1 MTVKEEPEV
10 VPHVTVTNKN
20 KEVLKADVVI
30 PIRSSGTSKVSK
42 IMPMNT
48 FGTLDAEKLKDFITK
63 NVALDS
69 EVGPATSGLDE
80 RLSTK
85 VTSVVK
91 KTSDKVQLDDRA
103 DSLADTVMNN
113 METAIHL
120 SPSDEVPAGTFGV
133 TIVQNS
139 TFNEPSVNTVKVF
152 GSPKIET
159 IIHLPGSPPAL
170 GSITTPDRAS
180 LPEQIGDLVKA
191 MSKPLTEENV
201 GEEEDESENQVGIP
215 LVIRPEDTEDKISEL
230 MQNSVDAGIKAVTK
244 NPHKDKET
252 DLKII
257 KITIETNRTVSHP
270 SMTVLKTNEDLE
282 ADIKLPGTRDKS
294 MTKEISVQSDTTR

>member
-1 MTVKEEPEV
+1 MLCKRF
-10 VPHVTVTNKN
+10 
-20 KEVLKADVVI
+20 L
-30 PIRSSGTSKVSK
+30 
-42 IMPMNT
+42 
-48 FGTLDAEKLKDFITK
+48 
-63 NVALDS
+63 
-69 EVGPATSGLDE
+69 
-80 RLSTK
+80 
-85 VTSVVK
+85 
-91 KTSDKVQLDDRA
+91 
-103 DSLADTVMNN
+103 
-113 METAIHL
+113 
-120 SPSDEVPAGTFGV
+120 
-133 TIVQNS
+133 
-139 TFNEPSVNTVKVF
+139 SVNTVKVF

-191 MSKPLTEENV
+191 MSKPLAEENV

-270 SMTVLKTNEDLE
+270 SMTVLKTNADLE

-294 MTKEISVQSDTTR
+294 MTKDISVQSDTTR